1 MKKKF
6 AVIFLVLLLTLSVLP
21 LAGAAAEGNQKVLDA
36 RDSVVRLY
44 TGSSYVGEE
53 YIGSG
58 ICIGKEG
65 EPIEYVVSNRHVILD
80 SDGNICDMICV
91 VLDSLQNFESVIP
104 ATVSYFDVSVDFCI
118 LKLETPITSRVPI
131 TMLSAETVEPT
142 QNVYALGF
150 PAVADDLND
159 IGYMLPSRVDDVTV
173 TTGTVTKNHASS
185 DGADFIQIDAT
196 INGGNSGGPLVTE
209 EGYCVGINSFTA
221 TRGQTTNGAIYIDY
235 VFEALEGL
243 EVEYQ
248 LADENAPAQNDT
260 PASSDTPAQPNA
272 PIEPNAPVQETEP
285 AISNTLLFVLIGAA
299 ALVVIIV
306 VVVIIAGSNK
316 KKNTQQPVQAFSGAA
331 NAPAAQAFPRPATQP
346 AVSPSSRTMPL
357 MQGTAYSLT
366 GTAFP
371 NSVFP
376 IKESIVIGRNAESCN
391 IVYAEGTPGIS
402 SVHCR
407 VALINGN
414 ITLFDLDSSYG
425 TFLENGVKLETN
437 RPYPLKEGQSF
448 YLATRENMFTVAK

>member
-6 AVIFLVLLLTLSVLP
+6 AVIFLVLLFTLAMLP
-21 LAGAAAEGNQKVLDA
+21 LAGATAEGNQKVLDA
-36 RDSVVRLY
+36 RDSVVRMY

-80 SDGNICDMICV
+80 SDGNICDMIYV

-118 LKLETPITSRVPI
+118 LKVETPITSRVPI

-142 QNVYALGF
+142 QRVYALGF
-150 PAVADDLND
+150 PGVADDLND

-243 EVEYQ
+243 EVEYL
-248 LADENAPAQNDT
+248 LADENAPTEPNT
-260 PASSDTPAQPNA
+260 VVEPNVPAQPNT
-272 PIEPNAPVQETEP
+272 PVERTEP
-285 AISNTLLFVLIGAA
+285 AISNTLLFVLIGVAA
-299 ALVVIIV
+299 IVVIV
-306 VVVIIAGSNK
+306 VVVLIIAGSNK
-316 KKNTQQPVQAFSGAA
+316 KKHAQQPVQAFPGAG
-331 NAPAAQAFPRPATQP
+331 NAPAAQPFPRPATQP
-346 AVSPSSRTMPL
+346 AVSPSSRTVPL

-414 ITLFDLDSSYG
+414 LTLFDLNSSYG
-425 TFLENGVKLETN
+425 TFLDNGVKLEAN
-437 RPYPLKEGQSF
+437 RPYSLKEGESF
-448 YLATRENMFTVAK
+448 YLATRDNLFTVVK

>member
-6 AVIFLVLLLTLSVLP
+6 AALFLALLLTFSMLP
-21 LAGAAAEGNQKVLDA
+21 LAGANAEGNQDVLNA
-36 RDSVVRLY
+36 RDSVVRVY

-58 ICIGKEG
+58 ICVGKEG
-65 EPIEYVVSNRHVILD
+65 EPIEYIVSNRHVILD
-80 SDGNICDMICV
+80 SDGNICDSIYV

-118 LKLETPITSRVPI
+118 LKVETPITSRVPI

-142 QNVYALGF
+142 QSVYALGF

-159 IGYMLPSRVDDVTV
+159 IGFVLPSRVDDVTV

-185 DGADFIQIDAT
+185 EGADFIQIDAT

-235 VFEALEGL
+235 VFDALEGL
-243 EVEYQ
+243 EVEYL
-248 LADENAPAQNDT
+248 LADENTPNVPVASANPA
-260 PASSDTPAQPNA
+260 
-272 PIEPNAPVQETEP
+272 EPNAPAVRVEP
-285 AISNTLLFVLIGAA
+285 VRSNMLLYVLIGVA
-299 ALVVIIV
+299 ALVVLVVAALIIT
-306 VVVIIAGSNK
+306 GRK
-316 KKNTQQPVQAFSGAA
+316 KRTQQPVQAFPGAA
-331 NAPAAQAFPRPATQP
+331 GAPAAQPFPQP
-346 AVSPSSRTMPL
+346 AAQLSSRTVPL
-357 MQGTAYSLT
+357 ITAYSLV
-366 GTAFP
+366 GTAFSG
-371 NSVFP
+371 SVFP
-376 IKESIVIGRNAESCN
+376 IKESAVIGRNMESCN

-414 ITLFDLDSSYG
+414 LTLFDLDSSYG
-425 TFLENGVKLETN
+425 TFLENGTKLEAN
-437 RPYPLKEGQSF
+437 RPYPLQEGESF
-448 YLATRENMFTVAK
+448 YLATRENTFTVVK